1 MSIRESNIRVAVY
14 VKKFLEKETMLFP
27 ERNQEEICTKI
38 IGANADWNLAG
49 IYQDEYCSYKSA
61 YPQLNQLIK
70 DVENGKLDLIITPE
84 AERFGKNA
92 VSAYDLAQKFLED
105 GVGIRFVENDIFTK
119 NPIVL
124 LKLEI
129 MAQMLQKKKEYQS
142 ESIKIG
148 IKKKRENER

>member
-1 MSIRESNIRVAVY
+1 
-14 VKKFLEKETMLFP
+14 MLFQ

-38 IGANADWNLAG
+38 IGANEDWNLVG
-49 IYQDEYCSYKSA
+49 IYQDEYCSHKST

-70 DVENGKLDLIITPE
+70 DVENGKLDLIITSE

-92 VSAYDLAQKFLED
+92 VSAYGLVQKLLED

-119 NPIVL
+119 NPMEL

-129 MAQMLQKKKEYQS
+129 MAQMLQKKKERQS
-142 ESIKIG
+142 ECIKIG
-148 IKKKRENER
+148 IKKKQEKER